1 MFIPLPSAN
10 YFFLGF
16 GVGVAFELA
25 VFLGVGVAP
34 LGALGACGVLWGL
47 LGCTMCAA
55 SVSRN
60 VGDLTETDKPVRK
73 TWLSRRGWRGWRE
86 FCFHLLV

>member
-47 LGCTMCAA
+47 LGGEEDVV
-55 SVSRN
+55 VSAG
-60 VGDLTETDKPVRK
+60 VAGVAGVLFSP
-73 TWLSRRGWRGWRE
+73 RRGM
-86 FCFHLLV
+86 FS